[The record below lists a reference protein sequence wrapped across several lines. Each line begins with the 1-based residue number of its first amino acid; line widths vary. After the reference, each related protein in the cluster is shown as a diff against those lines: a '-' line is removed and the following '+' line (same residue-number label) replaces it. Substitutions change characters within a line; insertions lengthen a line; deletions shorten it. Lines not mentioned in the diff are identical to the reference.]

1 MKATEWSQKV
11 SLLAGLP
18 YYGQHRIF
26 GDKSGALIGRRDG
39 YLVAIG
45 LGKTDDKRQNAV
57 RLVLRYGKIDNTS
70 IVEQQLKPAKGDFK
84 DLKADATTAVA
95 VRTYSFAKPKPET
108 VAENVQ
114 NLLAALKAVAPP
126 LAEKC
131 EECQRSEPAIT
142 LFNGVPG
149 IRQRLDVAAM
159 EYEKLETNFSL
170 GLLYGAGAALIGS
183 AVWGLAAY
191 GVNRIF
197 LWGAVLI
204 GLFVGKA
211 VVKGM
216 GKVTWPGRI
225 TIGLLTVASVLFGDI
240 IFYVRSLMKHMS
252 VEFSVALRIV
262 TADFWK
268 IEAKSGIAS
277 VIFALIGAGIVILST
292 KPPTFKARFEPLEK
306 PLAAGAAG
314 GRWAD

>member
-70 IVEQQLKPAKGDFK
+70 IVEQQLKPAKGDSK

-114 NLLAALKAVAPP
+114 NLLAALKTVAPP

-131 EECQRSEPAIT
+131 EECQRREPAIT

-149 IRQRLDVAAM
+149 HYCPTCQTQIRQRLDVAAM
-159 EYEKLETNFSL
+159 EHEKLETNFSL
-170 GLLYGAGAALIGS
+170 GLLYGTGAALPIRENGS
-183 AVWGLAAY
+183 
-191 GVNRIF
+191 
-197 LWGAVLI
+197 
-204 GLFVGKA
+204 
-211 VVKGM
+211 
-216 GKVTWPGRI
+216 T
-225 TIGLLTVASVLFGDI
+225 
-240 IFYVRSLMKHMS
+240 
-252 VEFSVALRIV
+252 
-262 TADFWK
+262 
-268 IEAKSGIAS
+268 
-277 VIFALIGAGIVILST
+277 
-292 KPPTFKARFEPLEK
+292 
-306 PLAAGAAG
+306 G
-314 GRWAD
+314 GREFR